1 MSKSTSASQVALLC
15 YRGKEK
21 DREYLLVTSRDSG
34 RWVLPKGWI
43 KDGKSPEVSALE
55 EGWEEAG
62 IVTATKAPI
71 LIGHYN
77 YMKRLDK
84 GEVLP
89 LRVDVFQARLANLV
103 RKYPE
108 DGERKRKWMSASRAA
123 KAVDEP
129 SLSNLLKTLP

>member
-1 MSKSTSASQVALLC
+1 MLC
-15 YRGKEK
+15 YRGKDK

-43 KDGKSPEVSALE
+43 KEGKSPEVSALE

-62 IVTATKAPI
+62 IVTTRDAPI
-71 LIGHYN
+71 LVGHYD
-77 YMKRLDK
+77 YDKRLDK

-89 LRVDVFQARLANLV
+89 LRVAVYQARLKKLE

-108 DGERKRKWMSASRAA
+108 DDERKRKWMSASRAA

-129 SLSNLLKTLP
+129 SLSMLLKQLVS

>member
-1 MSKSTSASQVALLC
+1 MVNSTFAAQVALLC

-34 RWVLPKGWI
+34 RWVLPKGWV
-43 KDGKSPEVSALE
+43 KDGKSPELSALE

-62 IVTATKAPI
+62 IVTTHDAPV
-71 LIGHYN
+71 LIGHYE
-77 YMKRLDK
+77 YEKRLEK

-89 LRVDVFQARLANLV
+89 LRVAVFQARLKKLE

-108 DGERKRKWMSASRAA
+108 YDERKRKWMSASRAS

-129 SLSNLLKTLP
+129 SLSKLLRGLP